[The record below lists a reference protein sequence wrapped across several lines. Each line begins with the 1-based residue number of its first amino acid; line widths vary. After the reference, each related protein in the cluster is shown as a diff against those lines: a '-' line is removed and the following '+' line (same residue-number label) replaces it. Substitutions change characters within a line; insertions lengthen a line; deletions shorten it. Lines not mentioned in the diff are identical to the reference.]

1 MTIASARKQLDD
13 AANVAEELHKEVHP
27 NLTRKTY
34 KLIAHLYDALRELDD
49 THTPSVTHDQMTR
62 LLNTLEH
69 YKALRTIPKDNMAG
83 PAGYLAGTA
92 SSER

>member
-1 MTIASARKQLDD
+1 MEMTIASARKQLDY

-49 THTPSVTHDQMTR
+49 THTPSVSHEQMTR
-62 LLNTLEH
+62 LLKEVRESAERAEL
-69 YKALRTIPKDNMAG
+69 ALWPPKK
-83 PAGYLAGTA
+83 
-92 SSER
+92 